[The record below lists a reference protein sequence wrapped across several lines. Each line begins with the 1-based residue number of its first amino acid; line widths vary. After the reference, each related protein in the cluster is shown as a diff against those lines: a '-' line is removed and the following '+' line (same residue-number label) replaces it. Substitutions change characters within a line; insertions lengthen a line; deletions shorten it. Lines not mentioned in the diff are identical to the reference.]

1 MRIYAKNNIAC
12 KQYYFF
18 IYQKIMSLFEKI
30 LEIKTWRNDLVMK
43 AVYVQNANATG
54 RWSYFIYHYDLL
66 NHTFY
71 INDLDSP
78 CDNWRTSAINI
89 IEHIVNAAY
98 RQEMNALNVIVR
110 KIQTSKK
117 PNIICI
123 YKQGMT
129 WNVIIDKVS
138 LEEVKWRDE
147 SIISFKNPKWDK
159 NLDNTLEVLGL
170 RSS

>member
-1 MRIYAKNNIAC
+1 
-12 KQYYFF
+12 
-18 IYQKIMSLFEKI
+18 MSLFEKI

-43 AVYVQNANATG
+43 AVYVQNTNATG

-66 NHTFY
+66 NHAFY

-78 CDNWRTSAINI
+78 CDNWRASAINI

-129 WNVIIDKVS
+129 WNVVIDKVS

>member
-1 MRIYAKNNIAC
+1 MRIYATNNIAC

-18 IYQKIMSLFEKI
+18 TYQKTMSLFEKI

-43 AVYVQNANATG
+43 AVYVQNTNATG
-54 RWSYFIYHYDLL
+54 QWSYFIYHYDLL

-78 CDNWRTSAINI
+78 CDNWRASAINI

-98 RQEMNALNVIVR
+98 RQEMNALNVILQ

-123 YKQGMT
+123 YKQRMT
-129 WNVIIDKVS
+129 WSVIIDKIL
-138 LEEVKWRDE
+138 LEEVKWRGD

-159 NLDNTLEVLGL
+159 NLDNTLEMLGL
-170 RSS
+170 KSS